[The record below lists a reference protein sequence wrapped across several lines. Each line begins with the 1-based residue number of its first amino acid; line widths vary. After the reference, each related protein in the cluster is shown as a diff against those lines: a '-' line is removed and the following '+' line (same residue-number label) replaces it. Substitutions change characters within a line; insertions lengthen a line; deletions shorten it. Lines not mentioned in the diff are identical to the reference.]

1 MDRLSL
7 CASSCDLR
15 SPAFPP
21 HRRRFASWAQAL
33 CSVLLLTASAVA
45 QEVTAPAAESVTA
58 PAGTSP
64 WVQGPVEHVEGVP
77 MDGGPASSYEAG
89 GQGFMPS
96 LGTHLRARYTTQGYG
111 QEEGNFDLGTM
122 KLFNWDESTASF
134 IDGQVTMNDESGVGY
149 NVGLGH
155 RVIMPSITPWEQDA
169 AKIYGISLWS
179 DGSTIGKEK
188 FFPQLGLSLEY
199 LGDVWDVR
207 ANGYLPLDDSQV
219 GDPIPTGELGFSGN
233 FLLQLTQARQDT
245 ALSVGELELARRL
258 GNRDAWGFVG
268 GYALS
273 SDEFDTEGYRVGARG
288 YILPDLLL
296 QVAVTD
302 DELFH
307 TNTIVSLVWFIGR
320 TRSDYCPTGTLTDRM
335 RETVMRNDY
344 VATMQSTVAGGNA
357 LTDATTDEDIRIV
370 HVDSTAPAGGTGT
383 FESPLNNLNNVNANS
398 DEGDIVLMHGGS
410 VFMEQTA
417 DLQIEQRLLGE
428 GDDMENLIDTTQLG
442 QIPLPETAPGALA
455 GAVPIID
462 NAAVNAV
469 ITRDLNE
476 IGNFTIDGGANG
488 IVAAPGGSGSA
499 LIHDLTIE
507 NVTGD
512 GISLASFARL
522 EDDGDT
528 TVSFNV
534 TINEVDFDNVGVND
548 IELDAT
554 TAADL
559 DDPDVT
565 LDEVINVAN
574 VTSTGNDGAGVVLS
588 NTHTDGTTIGSFNL
602 NQYEYTGDAG
612 SDNGVLLTNI
622 AGNVSSVN
630 TTISG
635 GGAGGAAIEIQN
647 ATGASINFQSTV
659 LVENYAG
666 TAVLIDGGD
675 AGTITFAGDI
685 DDHTGSRSIDVM
697 NRAGGT
703 VMFSSTN
710 NVDDDGG
717 GIRVANNNLGNAAIN
732 FQGTYILD
740 TTTNVAVLATNNTG
754 ATINFTGLD
763 INTTTGDGFVATGGG
778 TLGVSGLTNEI
789 DTTTGRGL
797 VIQDMT
803 IAAGGAEFERVTVTD
818 GATNAIV
825 IEDTIGGEITVGRGA
840 NDGDGGVITTDGNAI
855 VITNAANVN
864 LNDIRVVNS
873 SGNAL
878 FVTHD
883 NATAFDLTVD
893 NLDVNAATRA
903 IDVNSSGG
911 GNFSLDVTRSD
922 LQAEVDFEASG
933 SGNIVFTFDN
943 SEIATGNDEV
953 AFRIDLDSQVD
964 NANITIADNTDIS
977 TGDANAF
984 VFNSAGV
991 AKTVNF
997 LFDDNDLANDS
1008 GTNRTAEIQ
1017 ASSSTLLNARV
1028 RDNSFS
1034 NTGAAENLLIESV
1047 SGGTTINLELNGNS
1061 AVGGNITLHL
1071 LETAGTFNVVDR
1083 DDANAN
1089 NGNDVVFSPDI
1100 SDFGNIDE
1108 VPTP

>member
-1 MDRLSL
+1 MLL
-7 CASSCDLR
+7 
-15 SPAFPP
+15 
-21 HRRRFASWAQAL
+21 FA
-33 CSVLLLTASAVA
+33 ASAVT

-64 WVQGPVEHVEGVP
+64 WVQGPVEQVEGVP

-122 KLFNWDESTASF
+122 KLFNWDEGTASF

-273 SDEFDTEGYRVGARG
+273 GDEFDTEGYRVGARG
-288 YILPDLLL
+288 YLLPDLLL

-307 TNTIVSLVWFIGR
+307 TNTIVSVVWFIGR

-344 VATMQSTVAGGNA
+344 VATAQSIVAGGNA

-383 FESPLNNLNNVNANS
+383 FEAPLDSLNNVNANS

-410 VFMEQTA
+410 VFIEQTA

-428 GDDMENLIDTTQLG
+428 GGNNDNFINTTQLG

-455 GAVPIID
+455 GAVPIVD
-462 NAAVNAV
+462 NLAVSAV
-469 ITRDLNE
+469 VSRDRNE

-488 IVAAPGGSGSA
+488 IVAAAGGSGSA

-512 GISLASFARL
+512 GISLTSFARL

-534 TINEVDFDNVGVND
+534 TINEIEFENVGGTD
-548 IELDAT
+548 IELNAF
-554 TAADL
+554 TAEDL
-559 DDPDVT
+559 SSSDVA
-565 LDEVINVAN
+565 LDEDIAITN
-574 VTSTGNDGAGVVLS
+574 VTSTGNNGIGVFLTD
-588 NTHTDGTTIGSFNL
+588 THTEGTKVGAFAL
-602 NQYEYTGDAG
+602 DEYEYDGGAG
-612 SDNGVLLTNI
+612 SDQGLLFNNIEGTVAVSDTEITGGSAAGVGIDLQNVTSTN
-622 AGNVSSVN
+622 V
-630 TTISG
+630 
-635 GGAGGAAIEIQN
+635 
-647 ATGASINFQSTV
+647 NFQSTV
-659 LVENYAG
+659 LVDDYVG
-666 TAVLIDGGD
+666 TAVRVNGGD
-675 AGTITFAGDI
+675 AGAITFAGDI
-685 DDHTGSRSIDVM
+685 NNNANRSIIVTG
-697 NRAGGT
+697 RGGGSVSFT
-703 VMFSSTN
+703 STN
-710 NVDDDGG
+710 TVNDDGG
-717 GIRVANNNLGNAAIN
+717 GILVQNNTGGTIN
-732 FQGTYILD
+732 FQGTYDLD
-740 TTTNVAVLATNNTG
+740 TVNNDAVVVETNTG

-763 INTTTGDGFVATGGG
+763 INTAAGSGDGFRAIGGG
-778 TLGVSGLTNEI
+778 TLGVTGTTNRI
-789 DTTTGRGL
+789 TTATGRGL
-797 VIQDMT
+797 EIQNMT
-803 IAAGGAEFERVTVTD
+803 IAGGGATFQNVTVN
-818 GATNAIV
+818 GAVNAIV
-825 IEDTIGGEITVGRGA
+825 LSNLTGGQVLIGNGI
-840 NDGDGGVITTDGNAI
+840 NDADGGTLTTTGDAI
-855 VITNAANVN
+855 QITNTANVD
-864 LNDIRVVNS
+864 LNDIQVTSAV
-873 SGNAL
+873 GNAL
-878 FVTHD
+878 LVNHS
-883 NATAFDLTVD
+883 NATVFDLTVD

-903 IDVNSSGG
+903 IDVNSTGS
-911 GNFSLDVTRSD
+911 GNFDLLVTRST
-922 LQAEVDFEASG
+922 LQSEFDFEASG
-933 SGNIVFTFDN
+933 SGEVDFTFQD
-943 SEIATGNDEV
+943 SQITTGNNDTGLRV
-953 AFRIDLDSQVD
+953 DIDSLVTNPDIVIND
-964 NANITIADNTDIS
+964 NVITTL
-977 TGDANAF
+977 DANAF
-984 VFNSAGV
+984 LFTAAGSAKIV
-991 AKTVNF
+991 DF
-997 LFDDNDLANDS
+997 QFDDNALNNNS
-1008 GTNRTAEIQ
+1008 GTNRTAEITAQ
-1017 ASSSTLLNARV
+1017 GSVLLNATV
-1028 RDNSFS
+1028 RE
-1034 NTGAAENLLIESV
+1034 NTFTNVLAAENLLVESI
-1047 SGGTTINLELNGNS
+1047 SAGTTVNLNLDGNL
-1061 AVGGNITLHL
+1061 AMGGDLMLHL
-1071 LETAGTFNVVDR
+1071 VETAGAFNVVDR
-1083 DDANAN
+1083 DNADANN
-1089 NGNDVVFSPDI
+1089 NNQVDFFPAIGNFGDI
-1100 SDFGNIDE
+1100 PPFA
-1108 VPTP
+1108 TP